1 LKNILWVALFLY
13 AAGFSFAQDAEGV
26 PDGITRGDTAESPAE
41 SPPVEISADNP
52 AIDAPEA
59 LAATGTAVTAETEL
73 LFAEPAVEAPVST
86 NTSIFVLLRVVLVLG
101 LVAAAIYGLVFLL
114 KKQSAL
120 RVETDPYLKVLARTA
135 LTPKTAAV
143 VVSVGDKAWLAG
155 VTDEQVALITEIT
168 DKEVVDAMLL
178 DAANREIAAQSR
190 RIDFRA
196 LLAKLSGSIARSQPR
211 AEPPAAASGIRAQ
224 ADRLGRL

>member
-1 LKNILWVALFLY
+1 VNSLQRAWGGHLKNIVIAALFLY
-13 AAGFSFAQDAEGV
+13 ALGFSFAQEGAA
-26 PDGITRGDTAESPAE
+26 DGIPQEAAE
-41 SPPVEISADNP
+41 NP
-52 AIDAPEA
+52 ATDVPG
-59 LAATGTAVTAETEL
+59 AAAETDF
-73 LFAEPAVEAPVST
+73 LFEEAADEIDFGAGPSV
-86 NTSIFVLLRVVLVLG
+86 FALLRVVLVLG
-101 LVAAAIYGLVFLL
+101 LVATAIYGLVFFL
-114 KKQSAL
+114 KKQSAG
-120 RVETDPYLKVLARTA
+120 RVEADPYLKVLARTP

-190 RIDFRA
+190 RIDFRT
-196 LLAKLSGSIARSQPR
+196 LLAKLSGSRSQN
-211 AEPPAAASGIRAQ
+211 EPPATASGIRDR